1 MSRILHLIGLLISLT
16 LVGSALFAPVADAEP
31 VCNQSVDLAPTTRA
45 LKHAVALQS
54 GGAANPMNM
63 GGLRG
68 TGETDITVTASPALP
83 ETVKPQDI
91 AIDVPQRFART
102 GAGLST
108 SYLPEPTFSLPRILE
123 HGKLVAFTLCVNAN
137 QIGAGT
143 YVGQVIVG
151 GPVGVQPATIA
162 ITLNAKDETEFIVG
176 LIGAVIVAFAL
187 MLMRGMK
194 LNHVQVDGDQRTF
207 PEALQVTLKEYMGFW
222 GATII
227 GIGAAVAAMLQVY
240 DSNVSWG
247 ADSISSLLALMGTAI
262 SAAGVG
268 TFISSLRGS

>member
-1 MSRILHLIGLLISLT
+1 MLRILQLIGFFVC
-16 LVGSALFAPVADAEP
+16 LVVFGSALLAPVVNAEP
-31 VCNQSVDLAPTTRA
+31 ACNQSVGLSSTTMK
-45 LKHAVALQS
+45 LKHSVALQS

-68 TGETDITVTASPALP
+68 TGMTDITVTASPALP
-83 ETVKPQDI
+83 ETVKPEDI
-91 AIDVPQRFART
+91 TIDVPQRFART
-102 GAGLST
+102 GSGLST

-123 HGKLVAFTLCVNAN
+123 HGKLVAFTLCVDAN

-151 GPVGVQPATIA
+151 GPLGVQPATVA
-162 ITLNAKDETEFIVG
+162 ITLNAKDETEFIIG
-176 LIGAVIVAFAL
+176 LIGAILVAFAL
-187 MLMRGMK
+187 MLLRGMK
-194 LNHVQVDGDQRTF
+194 LNHVQVGGNQRTF

-247 ADSISSLLALMGTAI
+247 ADSISSLLALGGTAI
-262 SAAGVG
+262 SAAGLG